1 MNQDV
6 KIIHQYFDNRL
17 SCLTIERDQHF
28 NNK

>member
-1 MNQDV
+1 MSPDD

-17 SCLTIERDQHF
+17 SCLTIERDQNF